1 MPFDLLTMPNGLRV
15 VGERIPHFR
24 SVSVGLW
31 IGTGS
36 QYEYPA
42 EAGISHF
49 LEHMVFKG
57 TQRRTSRQ
65 IAEEM
70 DAVGGQ
76 LNAFTSKEC
85 TCFYAKTVDEHLAL
99 ATDVVC
105 DLAVHPVFDEKEMEK
120 EKGVVLEEISMAED
134 TPEDLVHEILMLANY
149 GDQPV
154 ARPILGTAE
163 RVSQYRREDLT
174 NYWRAL
180 YRPQNAVFS
189 IAGNYDW
196 ERVQALLNEHL
207 GAWTMDGLRPYGC
220 DTRAV
225 APTTL
230 SREKEIEQVHICLGF
245 PGLAIGD
252 AKNYELSLFNSVYG
266 GAMSSRLFQKIREE
280 SGMAYTVY
288 SYPNAYTDCGML
300 SVYAATNP
308 DAAVRVHDQ
317 ILEETRK
324 IAENGLTRAEFS
336 MAREQLKAGIIL
348 GSESTSSRMQSNG
361 RRLLL
366 MNETRT
372 ESEVIDRVN
381 AISFESTN
389 ELMRAILSAPNSL
402 ALVGRNAGKLAAEM
416 AGNGAIEPPRF
427 AAQAGSELER
437 VREI

>member
-1 MPFDLLTMPNGLRV
+1 MAFDLLTMPNGLRV

-36 QYEYPA
+36 QHEQSG
-42 EAGISHF
+42 EAGLSHF

-57 TQRRTSRQ
+57 TEKRSARQ

-85 TCFYAKTVDEHLAL
+85 TCFYAKTVDEHLDL
-99 ATDVVC
+99 AMDVVC
-105 DLAVHPVFDEKEMEK
+105 DLATHPTFDPKELEK

-163 RVSQYRREDLT
+163 KISGYRRENLAD
-174 NYWRAL
+174 YWKCM
-180 YRPQNAVFS
+180 YRPQNAVLS

-196 ERVQALLNEHL
+196 AQVQALLEAHL
-207 GAWTMDGLRPYGC
+207 GAWAPEGLRAHGC
-220 DTRAV
+220 DTQSV
-225 APTTL
+225 APTCL
-230 SREKEIEQVHICLGF
+230 AREKEIEQVHICLGF
-245 PGLAIGD
+245 PGLSIGD
-252 AKNYELSLFNSVYG
+252 PRNYELSLFNSVYG

-308 DAAVRVHDQ
+308 DTAAQVYEQ
-317 ILEETRK
+317 ILEVTR
-324 IAENGLTRAEFS
+324 AFAREGLTREEFN
-336 MAREQLKAGIIL
+336 MAREQLKASFIL

-361 RRLLL
+361 RRMLL

-381 AISFESTN
+381 AITFESAN
-389 ELMRAILSAPNSL
+389 DLMRATLTAPHSL
-402 ALVGRNAGKLAAEM
+402 ALVGK
-416 AGNGAIEPPRF
+416 GAK
-427 AAQAGSELER
+427 AMVKQMY
-437 VREI
+437 

>member
-1 MPFDLLTMPNGLRV
+1 MPFDLMTMPNGLRV
-15 VGERIPHFR
+15 VGEKIPHFR

-36 QYEYPA
+36 QYEYA
-42 EAGISHF
+42 NEAGISHF

-57 TQRRTSRQ
+57 TQKRTARQ

-85 TCFYAKTVDEHLAL
+85 TCFYAKTVDEHLPL

-105 DLAVHPVFDEKEMEK
+105 DLAVNPTFDVKELEK

-134 TPEDLVHEILMLANY
+134 TPEDVVHDLLMLANF
-149 GDQPV
+149 GDQSI
-154 ARPILGTAE
+154 ARPILGTEAAISGYC
-163 RVSQYRREDLT
+163 RDDLVK
-174 NYWRAL
+174 YWQSL

-196 ERVQALLNEHL
+196 ERVQELLSVHL
-207 GAWTMDGLRPYGC
+207 GSWKMDGLREKKC
-220 DTRAV
+220 EIQKV
-225 APTTL
+225 QPTTL
-230 SREKEIEQVHICLGF
+230 TREKDIEQVHICLGF
-245 PGLAIGD
+245 PGLKLGD
-252 AKNYELSLFNSVYG
+252 KKNYELSIFNSVYG

-308 DAAVRVHDQ
+308 DTAVAVHDQ

-324 IAENGLTRAEFS
+324 ICRDGLTRAEFD
-336 MAREQLKAGIIL
+336 MAREQLKASIIL

-361 RRLLL
+361 RRMLLL
-366 MNETRT
+366 NETRT
-372 ESEVIDRVN
+372 ESEVINRVN
-381 AISFESTN
+381 AISFEETN
-389 ELMRAILSAPNSL
+389 ELMRSLLSAENSL
-402 ALVGRNAGKLAAEM
+402 ALVGKNVKTLANEM
-416 AGNGAIEPPRF
+416 AGK
-427 AAQAGSELER
+427 
-437 VREI
+437 

>member
-1 MPFDLLTMPNGLRV
+1 MRRQSLKEQEMSFDLLTLPNGLRV

-31 IGTGS
+31 VGTGS
-36 QYEYPA
+36 QYELPS
-42 EAGISHF
+42 EGGISHF

-57 TQRRTSRQ
+57 TGKRSARQ

-85 TCFYAKTVDEHLAL
+85 TCFYAKTVDEHLGL

-105 DLAVHPVFDEKEMEK
+105 DLATDPAFDAKEMEK

-134 TPEDLVHEILMLANY
+134 TPEDLVHELLMLAHY
-149 GDQPV
+149 GDQPI
-154 ARPILGTAE
+154 ARPILGTE
-163 RVSQYRREDLT
+163 SSVSAFSRDDLAT
-174 NYWRAL
+174 YWKGT
-180 YRPQNAVFS
+180 YCPQNAVFS

-196 ERVQALLNEHL
+196 DQVKALLETHL
-207 GAWTMDGLRPYGC
+207 GGWNGDGARKLESKINEVR
-220 DTRAV
+220 
-225 APTTL
+225 PTTL
-230 SREKEIEQVHICLGF
+230 TREKEIEQVHICLGF
-245 PGLAIGD
+245 PGLNIGHERS
-252 AKNYELSLFNSVYG
+252 YELSIFNTIYG

-288 SYPNAYTDCGML
+288 SYPNAYTASGML

-308 DAAVRVHDQ
+308 DTACAVHDQ

-324 IAENGLTRAEFS
+324 IAESGLTREEFN
-336 MAREQLKAGIIL
+336 MAREQLKAGFIL
-348 GSESTSSRMQSNG
+348 GLESTSARMQSNG

-366 MNETRT
+366 MGNTRT

-381 AISFESTN
+381 AIDFDATN
-389 ELMRAILSAPNSL
+389 ELMRQILTAPNSL
-402 ALVGRNAGKLAAEM
+402 ALVGKNVEELANRMCGK
-416 AGNGAIEPPRF
+416 
-427 AAQAGSELER
+427 
-437 VREI
+437 

>member
-1 MPFDLLTMPNGLRV
+1 MSFDLMTMPNGLRV
-15 VGERIPHFR
+15 IGERIPHFR
-24 SVSVGLW
+24 SASVGLW

-36 QYEYPA
+36 QNEQHA

-57 TQRRTSRQ
+57 TESRSARQ

-85 TCFYAKTVDEHLAL
+85 TCFYAKTVDEHLPL

-105 DLAVHPVFDEKEMEK
+105 DLGVRPVFDAREMEK

-134 TPEDLVHEILMLANY
+134 TPEDVVHELLMLARY
-149 GDQPV
+149 GDQPI
-154 ARPILGTAE
+154 ARPILGSE
-163 RVSQYRREDLT
+163 ESVSAYKRDDLVS
-174 NYWRAL
+174 YWQRM

-196 ERVQALLNEHL
+196 DQVQELLNKHL
-207 GAWTMDGLRPYGC
+207 GSWQAEGFAKPAGETN
-220 DTRAV
+220 AV
-225 APTTL
+225 KPTAL
-230 SREKEIEQVHICLGF
+230 VREKDIEQVHICLGF
-245 PGLAIGD
+245 DGLPIGHERS
-252 AKNYELSLFNSVYG
+252 YELSLFNSIYG

-308 DAAVRVHDQ
+308 DTACAVYDQ
-317 ILEETRK
+317 ILEETHK
-324 IAENGLTRAEFS
+324 IAEGGLTKEEFA
-336 MAREQLKAGIIL
+336 MAREQLKAGFIL
-348 GSESTSSRMQSNG
+348 GSESTSARMQSNG

-366 MNETRT
+366 LDTTRT
-372 ESEVIDRVN
+372 ESEVIERVN
-381 AISFESTN
+381 SITLEDTN
-389 ELMRAILSAPNSL
+389 ALMHEILTGDFAL
-402 ALVGRNAGKLAAEM
+402 ALVGRNAQKLADKMKA
-416 AGNGAIEPPRF
+416 
-427 AAQAGSELER
+427 
-437 VREI
+437 